1 MSLSRTHLLWSLVAL
16 AVLPGYLSL
25 TGCKATTPPAKEQQS
40 TKAEEHD
47 HEHERAHEQKPDN
60 EQQRDEQSKEKAGPQ
75 PPQTLEQ
82 AIAAA
87 HSPTPEERMNGMQL
101 LGQFMDRG
109 TAEEAAKARAELLK
123 AAKEDPEPEVRAA
136 AVAAFSNQADKEY
149 EFLAHYADD
158 PESAVRTAALK
169 ALGGSSPGSKGEAK
183 LIEVSKTG
191 DAATK
196 AAAVDALT
204 YLRSQHSDT
213 ELAGLVS
220 QLGDPEGDASAKAA
234 IEVKLKGAVALPY
247 LREVLNT
254 SKNPRQRHAAA
265 MCVALIC
272 AGKNPRQQAFAASVK
287 ATHREAKNIPD
298 ANLAG
303 LPILEKAIRDPEPM
317 VREIAAQGLG
327 YLGSDRCAAP
337 LAAALKDPDTFV
349 RRRAASALVTTPAKS
364 VQKQIAEAATTDPDP
379 TVRRYAI
386 EALGWI
392 GDETVV
398 GALTRGTKDPSPD
411 VRRHAA
417 IQLGRIRRP
426 EALDPL
432 LNLFTDPDEDVRWAA
447 VQAVGNLRDRRATP
461 YLVKALNDPVAQVA
475 NAAETALTKL
485 GIATRKLPGA
495 D

>member
-1 MSLSRTHLLWSLVAL
+1 
-16 AVLPGYLSL
+16 
-25 TGCKATTPPAKEQQS
+25 
-40 TKAEEHD
+40 
-47 HEHERAHEQKPDN
+47 
-60 EQQRDEQSKEKAGPQ
+60 
-75 PPQTLEQ
+75 
-82 AIAAA
+82 
-87 HSPTPEERMNGMQL
+87 MQL

-109 TAEEAAKARAELLK
+109 TAEEAAAARAELVK
-123 AAKEDPEPEVRAA
+123 AAKDDPDPQVRAA
-136 AVAAFSNQADKEY
+136 ALSAFTNQADKEY
-149 EFLAHYADD
+149 ELLAHYADD
-158 PESAVRTAALK
+158 PDPTVRAAALR

-183 LIEVSKTG
+183 LIEVSKTA
-191 DAATK
+191 DEATK

-204 YLRSQHSDT
+204 YLRSRHSDT
-213 ELAGLVS
+213 QLAGLVS

-247 LREVLNT
+247 LAQVINT

-287 ATHREAKNIPD
+287 ATYRQAKTVPD

-303 LPILEKAIRDPEPM
+303 LPILEKAIQDPEPM

-337 LAAALKDPDTFV
+337 LAAALKDPDTLV
-349 RRRAASALVTTPAKS
+349 RRRAAAALITTPAKS
-364 VQKQIAEAATTDPDP
+364 VQKQIAEAATKDPDP

-398 GALTRGTKDPSPD
+398 PALTRGTKDQSPD

-426 EALDPL
+426 ESLDPL
-432 LNLFTDPDEDVRWAA
+432 LNLFSDPDEDVRWAA
-447 VQAVGNLRDRRATP
+447 VQAVGNLRDRRAIP
-461 YLVKALNDPVAQVA
+461 DLVKALDDPVAQVA
-475 NAAETALTKL
+475 TAAETALSKL
-485 GIATRKLPGA
+485 GVATRKLPGA